1 MGRITTFLIGL
12 VLLLISSGKIEA
24 SDTLRLT
31 EGFGKSV
38 LGTELSVLRDA
49 AVNATA
55 DEVLYQKFEQVE
67 SARPNLGFNKGAL
80 WVKAN
85 LINLAD
91 NRDYRIQIHQPLL
104 DSVKVFVLDEKGEIV
119 CEKLFGESL
128 RFSHRKYSAPPFI
141 LDLDIPKGE
150 TRTIL
155 LRITTA
161 EQIVLPV
168 YVTTI
173 QASERLLLITN
184 LLFGGYFG
192 LIIVMAL
199 YNLFIFLTVRDRSYL
214 IYVLYI
220 IAVGSTQAVL
230 EGYLQQ
236 FLWPDNTW
244 FASRSPYL
252 FTAVLSITSV
262 VFLQDFLK
270 TKTYAPRVNNFAKL
284 IYVYFSLVFVAAL
297 IGVSAFVHMATQ
309 IGITVLSFYILSAGI
324 IVYRRGYSP
333 AKFFILAWSV
343 LVAGII
349 VYALQD
355 SGFIPSNPV
364 TNYMMLFGSAVE
376 AVLLSI
382 ALADR
387 INILKK
393 EKSESQEQALRVSL
407 ENEKIVKEQNV
418 ILEEKVSERTSDLE
432 NTNARLNNV
441 ISELK
446 ETQSQLVQ
454 AEKMA
459 SLGQLT
465 AGVAHEINNPI
476 NFVSANIE
484 PLRYDVKDILDV
496 LEMYDSIND
505 EASFREKKE
514 SIEKFKKEIDLAY
527 SKKEV
532 DELLRGIEEGAKRT
546 AEIVKGLKNFSRI
559 DESNVKESDLNE
571 GIRSTLSILK
581 SSVPAHFKINLDLA
595 EDLPL
600 VECMGGKINQVFLN
614 IVNNGVQA
622 MENNPPERPAILSI
636 RTSSAD
642 GYVTIEISDSGEGM
656 DESTRNR
663 IFEPFFTT
671 KEVGRGTGLGLSIVF
686 KIVETHGGK
695 IKVDTEHGKGTKFI
709 LQFPLKASIKSEL
722 EL

>member
-1 MGRITTFLIGL
+1 MGRITALLLGLFLI
-12 VLLLISSGKIEA
+12 LLSSSTLA
-24 SDTLRLT
+24 SDTLKLT
-31 EGFGKSV
+31 PTFGKSV
-38 LGTELSVLRDA
+38 LGSELSVLRETVYTSSLTD
-49 AVNATA
+49 
-55 DEVLYQKFEQVE
+55 VLTKEFEQVE
-67 SARPNLGFNKGAL
+67 SARPNLGFNTGAL
-80 WVKAN
+80 WVKTT
-85 LINLAD
+85 IQNLAE
-91 NRDYRIQIHQPLL
+91 NKDYRIQIHQPLL
-104 DSVKVFVLDEKGEIV
+104 DTVKIFVLNEKGQII

-128 RFSHRKYSAPPFI
+128 PFNHRKYSAPPFI
-141 LDLDIPKGE
+141 LDLTIPNGE
-150 TRTIL
+150 SRTIL

-161 EQIVLPV
+161 EQIVLPI
-168 YVTTI
+168 YVATI
-173 QASERLLLITN
+173 QASEKLLLVSN
-184 LLFGGYFG
+184 LLFGAYFG

-199 YNLFIFLTVRDRSYL
+199 YNFFIFLTVRDRSYL

-220 IAVGSTQAVL
+220 AAVGSTQAVL

-236 FLWPDNTW
+236 FLWPDNSW
-244 FASRSPYL
+244 LASRSPYL
-252 FTAVLSITSV
+252 FTALVSITSV
-262 VFLQDFLK
+262 IFLQDFLK
-270 TKTYAPRVNNFAKL
+270 TKIYAPRANMFARI
-284 IYVYFSLVFVAAL
+284 IYGYFFLVFVSAL
-297 IGVSAFVHMATQ
+297 FGASAFVHMATQ
-309 IGITVLSFYILSAGI
+309 VGITVLSFYILVAGI
-324 IVYRRGYSP
+324 VVYRRGYSP
-333 AKFFILAWSV
+333 AKFFILAWGV

-355 SGFIPSNPV
+355 SGLIPSNPV

-418 ILEEKVSERTSDLE
+418 VLEVKVSERTSDLE
-432 NTNARLNNV
+432 NTNSKLNTA

-476 NFVSANIE
+476 NFVSANIQ

-496 LEMYDSIND
+496 LDMYDSISD
-505 EASFREKKE
+505 PETFQEKKQ
-514 SIEKFKKEIDLAY
+514 SIEEFKQKIDLNY
-527 SKKEV
+527 SKQEV
-532 DELLRGIEEGAKRT
+532 NELLKGIEEGAKRT

-559 DESNVKESDLNE
+559 DESSVKESDLNE

-581 SSVPAHFKINLDLA
+581 SSIPSNIQVDIDLS

-600 VECMGGKINQVFLN
+600 VECMGGKVNQVFLN
-614 IVNNGVQA
+614 IVNNGIQA
-622 MENNPPERPAILSI
+622 MEKNPLDRPSILSV
-636 RTSSAD
+636 RTFSD
-642 GYVTIEISDSGEGM
+642 NEFVTIEISDSGEGM
-656 DESTRNR
+656 DENTKSR

-671 KEVGRGTGLGLSIVF
+671 KDVGQGTGLGLSIVF
-686 KIVETHGGK
+686 KIVEAHNGK
-695 IKVDTEHGKGTKFI
+695 ISVDTEHEKGTKFV
-709 LQFPLKASIKSEL
+709 LEFPIKARIKSEL
-722 EL
+722 EI

>member
-1 MGRITTFLIGL
+1 MDRIVSFLFALSL
-12 VLLLISSGKIEA
+12 VFA
-24 SDTLRLT
+24 SESIQAGDTLKLSQ
-31 EGFGKSV
+31 GFEKQV
-38 LGTELSVLRDA
+38 LGQELSVLREAMFSASA
-49 AVNATA
+49 A
-55 DEVLYQKFEQVE
+55 DVLNKEFQQIN
-67 SARPNLGFNKGAL
+67 SPRPNLGFNKGAL
-80 WVKAN
+80 WVKTSIQN
-85 LINLAD
+85 LSQNEK
-91 NRDYRIQIHQPLL
+91 YRIQIHQPLL
-104 DSVKVFVLDEKGEIV
+104 DTIKVFVLNEQAQIVDEKI
-119 CEKLFGESL
+119 FGESL
-128 RFSHRKYSAPPFI
+128 NFQHREYSAPPFI
-141 LDLDIPKGE
+141 LDLEIPQGE
-150 TRTIL
+150 VRTVL

-161 EQIVLPV
+161 EQIVLPL

-173 QASERLLLITN
+173 RASEKLMLITN

-192 LIIVMAL
+192 LIIAMAL
-199 YNLFIFLTVRDRSYL
+199 YNFFIFLTVRDRSYL

-236 FLWPDNTW
+236 FLWPENTW
-244 FASRSPYL
+244 LASRSPYL

-262 VFLQDFLK
+262 IFLQDFLK
-270 TKTYAPRVNNFAKL
+270 TKTFAPRVNKSAWF
-284 IYVYFSLVFVAAL
+284 IYCYFIFIFIVALFGA
-297 IGVSAFVHMATQ
+297 SPFVHMATQ
-309 IGITVLSFYILSAGI
+309 VGITVLSFYILSAGI
-324 IVYRRGYSP
+324 IVYRSGYSP
-333 AKFFILAWSV
+333 AKFFILAWGV

-355 SGFIPSNPV
+355 SGIIPSTPV

-407 ENEKIVKEQNV
+407 ENEKIVKEQN
-418 ILEEKVSERTSDLE
+418 ILLEEKVGERTADLE
-432 NTNARLNNV
+432 STNSKLSSA

-476 NFVSANIE
+476 NFVSANIA
-484 PLRYDVKDILDV
+484 PLRFDVKDILDV
-496 LEMYDSIND
+496 LDMYDSISD
-505 EASFREKKE
+505 SETFKEKKK
-514 SIEKFKKEIDLAY
+514 SIEKFKQEIDLTY
-527 SKKEV
+527 SKQEV
-532 DELLRGIEEGAKRT
+532 NQLLEGIEEGAKRT

-559 DESNVKESDLNE
+559 DESNVKECDLNE
-571 GIRSTLSILK
+571 GIRSTLNILR
-581 SSVPAHFKINLDLA
+581 SSLSKKICVDLDLA

-600 VECMGGKINQVFLN
+600 VECMGGKVNQVFLN
-614 IVNNGVQA
+614 IINNSLQA
-622 MENNPPERPAILSI
+622 MEANRAERPCILSI
-636 RTSSAD
+636 KTSAD
-642 GYVTIEISDSGEGM
+642 DDYATIGISDTGSGM
-656 DESTRNR
+656 DEDTKNR

-671 KEVGRGTGLGLSIVF
+671 KDVGEGTGLGLSIVF
-686 KIVETHGGK
+686 KIVETHNGT
-695 IKVDTEHGKGTKFI
+695 INVETEQGKGTNFVLKFPI
-709 LQFPLKASIKSEL
+709 KARIKAEL

>member
-1 MGRITTFLIGL
+1 MGRIVTHIFGL
-12 VLLLISSGKIEA
+12 VLLLTMSGRLEA
-24 SDTLRLT
+24 GDTLRLT
-31 EGFGKSV
+31 QGFGKSV

-49 AVNATA
+49 DPNITVTK
-55 DEVLYQKFEQVE
+55 VLNRKFEQVE
-67 SARPNLGFNKGAL
+67 SVRPNLGFNKTAL

-85 LINLAD
+85 LKNLAD
-91 NRDYRIQIHQPLL
+91 NSAYRIQIHQPLL
-104 DSVKVFVLDEKGEIV
+104 DSVHVFVLDEKGEIV
-119 CEKLFGESL
+119 REKLFGESL
-128 RFSHRKYSAPPFI
+128 PFSHRKYSAPPFI
-141 LDLDIPKGE
+141 LDLEIPKGE
-150 TRTIL
+150 ARTML
-155 LRITTA
+155 LRINTA

-173 QASERLLLITN
+173 EASEKILLITN

-220 IAVGSTQAVL
+220 VAVGSTQAVL
-230 EGYLQQ
+230 EGYFQQ
-236 FLWPDNTW
+236 FIWPDNAW
-244 FASRSPYL
+244 LASRSPYL
-252 FTAVLSITSV
+252 FTALVSITSV

-270 TKTYAPRVNNFAKL
+270 TKMYAPRVHKFAKL
-284 IYVYFSLVFVAAL
+284 IYVYFLLMVVAAL
-297 IGVSAFVHMATQ
+297 FGVSAFVHMATQ
-309 IGITVLSFYILSAGI
+309 IGITVLSFYILAAGI
-324 IVYRRGYSP
+324 VVYRRGYAP

-355 SGFIPSNPV
+355 SGLIPSNPV

-393 EKSESQEQALRVSL
+393 EKSESQERALRVSL

-418 ILEEKVSERTSDLE
+418 VLEERVSERTSDLE
-432 NTNARLNNV
+432 NTNARLSRL

-465 AGVAHEINNPI
+465 AGIAHEINNPI
-476 NFVSANIE
+476 NFVSANIQ

-496 LEMYDSIND
+496 LEMYDGITD
-505 EASFREKKE
+505 ESVFPEKKA
-514 SIEKFKKEIDLAY
+514 SIEKFKKEVDLAY
-527 SKKEV
+527 SKREV
-532 DELLRGIEEGAKRT
+532 DELLKGIEEGAKRT
-546 AEIVKGLKNFSRI
+546 AEIVKGLKNFSRV
-559 DESNVKESDLNE
+559 DESGVKEYDLNE
-571 GIRSTLSILK
+571 GVRSTLSILK
-581 SSVPAHFKINLDLA
+581 NSIPAHYQIDLELSENL
-595 EDLPL
+595 PK

-614 IVNNGVQA
+614 IVNNGIQA
-622 MENNPPERPAILSI
+622 MEDNPLERPPILNI
-636 RTSSAD
+636 RTYSGDETAK
-642 GYVTIEISDSGEGM
+642 IEISDTGEGM
-656 DESTRNR
+656 DEITRNR

-671 KEVGRGTGLGLSIVF
+671 KDVGQGTGLGLSIVF
-686 KIVETHGGK
+686 KIIETHDGKVSVET
-695 IKVDTEHGKGTKFI
+695 ERGKGTKFVLELPI
-709 LQFPLKASIKSEL
+709 KARIKSEL